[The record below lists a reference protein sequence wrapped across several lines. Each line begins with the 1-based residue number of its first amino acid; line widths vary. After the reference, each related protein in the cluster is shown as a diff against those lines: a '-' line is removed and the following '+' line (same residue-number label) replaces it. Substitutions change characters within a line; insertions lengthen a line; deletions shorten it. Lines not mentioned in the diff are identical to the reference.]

1 MVTLSYIMPVY
12 NGSKF
17 LERAINSILS
27 QPCDDYELIIINDGS
42 KDNSM
47 EIIKK
52 CCYGKDNVTI
62 IDISNSGVGHARNLG
77 IEKAKG
83 KYLLFIDQDDL
94 IFKNKYNSELVEK
107 LSDAYNRNVD
117 ALAFRCIKSD
127 ENITRFTSESSTMH
141 TVKQSDGSIKTY
153 MASSLPTHFVFY
165 KTDIIK
171 KNNLKFFEQ
180 FKLIQ
185 ICNLLTPF
193 FTIRIK
199 SR

>member
-27 QPCDDYELIIINDGS
+27 QPCNDYELIIINDGS

-52 CCYGKDNVTI
+52 CCCGKDNVTI
-62 IDISNSGVGHARNLG
+62 INVPNGGVGHARNLG
-77 IEKAKG
+77 IEKAEG

-94 IFKNKYNSELVEK
+94 IFENKYNNELVEK
-107 LSDAYNRNVD
+107 LSDAYSRNVD

-127 ENITRFTSESSTMH
+127 AYVTRFTSENSTTQ
-141 TVKQSDGSIKTY
+141 TVNQVDGSIKTY

-165 KTDIIK
+165 RTDVIK
-171 KNNLKFFEQ
+171 K
-180 FKLIQ
+180 I
-185 ICNLLTPF
+185 T
-193 FTIRIK
+193 
-199 SR
+199 